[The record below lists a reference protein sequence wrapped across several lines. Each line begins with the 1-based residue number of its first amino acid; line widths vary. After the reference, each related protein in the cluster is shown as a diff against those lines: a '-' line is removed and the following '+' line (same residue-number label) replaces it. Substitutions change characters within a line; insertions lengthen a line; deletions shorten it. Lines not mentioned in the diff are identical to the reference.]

1 MVASYNP
8 RLTQSTNSECSRY
21 VESQNEPTNT
31 YYRISVPRILA
42 SSTRYSAASFG
53 LITCCGR
60 KISNIVL
67 SVWFWLVET
76 VVDTKVIRA
85 YLTGLDNWALKS
97 ADWTNVARQD
107 AGLDVL
113 WLPDLDHGQVF
124 KAKGTRSKLFEIVQR
139 FCDG

>member
-1 MVASYNP
+1 MLWKEDIQHRPV
-8 RLTQSTNSECSRY
+8 
-21 VESQNEPTNT
+21 
-31 YYRISVPRILA
+31 SVVLA
-42 SSTRYSAASFG
+42 
-53 LITCCGR
+53 GR
-60 KISNIVL
+60 DIVI
-67 SVWFWLVET
+67 
-76 VVDTKVIRA
+76 DTKVIRA